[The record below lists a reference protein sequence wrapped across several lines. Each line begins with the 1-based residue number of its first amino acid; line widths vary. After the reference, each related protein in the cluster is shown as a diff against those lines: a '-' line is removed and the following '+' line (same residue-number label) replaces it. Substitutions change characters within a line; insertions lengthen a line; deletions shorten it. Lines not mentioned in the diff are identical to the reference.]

1 MQYELF
7 SDGDFTQ
14 DTPFTGRSVCA
25 LGSFSLSSKALQERL
40 LSMGADFKPS
50 TKVSRNVHFVLVGR
64 GAPQDQLEYLQT
76 LVFNGYCPK
85 VLNANELDD
94 LLAGHYSPYRVPEK
108 IQKQLHLTLRH
119 YQQFQVDYS
128 CGVNPLYTKELYVSP
143 DMQTPQAELFQRLG
157 DHGIYANSYIDD
169 TTDVLVISDRTL
181 ECLQRC
187 ESNEILRYIED
198 IYNKSRA
205 QNYRYIMTTEG
216 QLLSFLSQQ

>member
-1 MQYELF
+1 MQDELF

-14 DTPFTGRSVCA
+14 DTPFTGRIVCA

-76 LVFNGYCPK
+76 LVFNGYCPN

-94 LLAGHYSPYRVPEK
+94 RLAGHYSPYWVPEK

-119 YQQFQVDYS
+119 YQQFQVD
-128 CGVNPLYTKELYVSP
+128 
-143 DMQTPQAELFQRLG
+143 
-157 DHGIYANSYIDD
+157 
-169 TTDVLVISDRTL
+169 
-181 ECLQRC
+181 
-187 ESNEILRYIED
+187 
-198 IYNKSRA
+198 
-205 QNYRYIMTTEG
+205 
-216 QLLSFLSQQ
+216 